1 MQSRLAQLKEL
12 ISDYDGVKPLDED
25 SNMSIEKQTSN
36 AVDYEQSKDMQQN
49 VYRETLSKINQNK
62 SEISN
67 FGNQIQYDELIESEK
82 EMKLQNKED
91 MNDQK
96 M

>member
-67 FGNQIQYDELIESEK
+67 FGNKIQYDELIESEK